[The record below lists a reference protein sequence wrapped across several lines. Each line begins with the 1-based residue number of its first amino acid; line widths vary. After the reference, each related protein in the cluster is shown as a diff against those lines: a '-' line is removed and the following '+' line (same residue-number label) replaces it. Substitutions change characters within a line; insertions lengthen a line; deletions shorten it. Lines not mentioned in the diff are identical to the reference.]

1 MLWLG
6 PEDKMGG
13 LSLLR
18 QQPPFHS
25 AVGTSSFVPHPHPGL
40 RNFTVKPLPAC
51 CETLYLNPGLP
62 WAGVE
67 GAGIGIPKW
76 QAGLGTP
83 LCGWRV

>member
-18 QQPPFHS
+18 QQPPSHS

-51 CETLYLNPGLP
+51 C
-62 WAGVE
+62 
-67 GAGIGIPKW
+67 
-76 QAGLGTP
+76 
-83 LCGWRV
+83 